1 MDDSSKIPAAPSPF
15 SSQITIH
22 PDTNGESANFISGNK
37 GLIIAMAIV
46 LVVAIIGVGAL
57 MNMNSSKQYQG
68 MIEKV
73 RHESQQLQNSK

>member
-15 SSQITIH
+15 PSQITIH
-22 PDTNGESANFISGNK
+22 PDTNSESANFISGNK

-73 RHESQQLQNSK
+73 RQESQQLQNSK